1 MSTSTN
7 RARIRTLLAT
17 VRREGGI
24 WTTRRVMGLPAPL
37 GTTQRYIAR
46 QRLATLAARGHLIEV
61 PDEHDTAYRVNQAG
75 GAA

>member
-1 MSTSTN
+1 MSAN

-24 WTTRRVMGLPAPL
+24 WTTRRVMDLPAPL
-37 GTTQRYIAR
+37 GTTQRSIAR
-46 QRLATLAARGHLIEV
+46 QRLATLAERGHLV
-61 PDEHDTAYRVNQAG
+61 AATGHDTAYRVNQAG